1 MDVEYLQSRR
11 KRSHNKYM
19 FEYNSEHGEL
29 DSNFNGIIPKQ
40 GMDR

>member
-1 MDVEYLQSRR
+1 MDVGYLQSRR